1 MKLSIAVTAA
11 LLASP
16 GTAYAGAEAQASFLS
31 GLAHPMA
38 GADHVLAMLAVGFWA
53 ATLGGRALWAVP
65 AAFVALMAAGFGLAL
80 AGLVLPL
87 VQPAILASVVILGL
101 CVALAVR
108 LPGGAAVALAAA
120 FALFHG
126 HAHGAEFGMAAVLP
140 YLAGFMLATAA
151 LLCAGLLAAVML
163 ARLGAGLATRTA
175 GGAVALAGAALVFAG

>member
-108 LPGGAAVALAAA
+108 LPGGAAVALVAV

-126 HAHGAEFGMAAVLP
+126 HAHGVELADQAALP
-140 YLAGFMLATAA
+140 YLVGFVLATAA
-151 LLCAGLLAAVML
+151 LH
-163 ARLGAGLATRTA
+163 GAGLALGLGLARVGVWSTRTA
-175 GGAVALAGAALVFAG
+175 GGAVALAGAALVLAG